1 MIYNWLVSLW
11 VSTSFQ
17 ISSVFLKF
25 INQEIQQI
33 FRCEFVVLCLFF
45 SRNYINDNLSHKNP
59 PWVLFTT
66 FQDQI
71 AQSVRNVS
79 AAIFQLFFKSSRDL
93 PDSLNILLLFHWH
106 LTDCFIHLLKEDSFE
121 SLLKTLECYLW
132 GIPAITDFQ
141 FLQLMILILERSLL
155 K

>member
-1 MIYNWLVSLW
+1 M
-11 VSTSFQ
+11 STSFQ

-33 FRCEFVVLCLFF
+33 FRCEFVVLSLFF

-121 SLLKTLECYLW
+121 SLLKTLECYL
-132 GIPAITDFQ
+132 
-141 FLQLMILILERSLL
+141 
-155 K
+155 